1 MVPRFYKRPWI
12 IIAVCAVIT
21 VLLGLQLPN
30 LKIEN
35 SSRDFLPKSGESYL
49 RFNQCEDEFGSMDL
63 IGISLET
70 EDDSILTADSLTTV
84 ARIASRIEQLDD
96 IEKVD
101 AISNIDFVQS
111 EDDSLVAANLIEEDL
126 FSSDEDG
133 MPVFAGT
140 KDDIRSI
147 NRKLIEWEEMYDRVM
162 ISDDRRATQMQIV
175 IAENRIDD
183 DGNTVKIS
191 NSEKNDILQ
200 SVRAIVSE
208 EVNGTNLN
216 PTIYG
221 DTVVSDEAHTFMV
234 RDLLCLIPLVI
245 VVVSLSLFFSFKTT
259 DGTLLP
265 LLTVLIS
272 TIWSCGLMSLFH
284 FTFTIV
290 SSIIPVALI
299 AVGSAYG
306 IHVLTHYYIALENN
320 DKPMTKELHA
330 EIIWSGV
337 KDVFGAVFLAGITT
351 VVGFI
356 SLITSPLEPLHSFAI
371 FASLGVLFSL
381 LLALTL
387 VPALLMMKPVGLIGK
402 KSRRME
408 AIVEKAKRK
417 ASSKLERLHAG
428 HEGGAG
434 SDDSTYYKIFRFF
447 AGTKPRLI
455 LLTVAILVF
464 SVMGIKKLV
473 IDTAMINYFPETSK
487 LRRDIDYVNKRFAG
501 TNSVYIVVSADK
513 AEDDGADAVAEA
525 ADGLSDAADSDELA
539 FDDFGGFDD
548 FNDFVFDDVASET
561 ENDAYVPRHDMTNP
575 EILYAMEGLQNRLLE
590 EFHDVGKV
598 VSFTTF
604 LKRMNQ
610 VMNAPSEDSAAALA
624 KTVSVNE
631 MLQFFSEAYAD
642 AGGND
647 ATVESMTEELL
658 KKFNYNGTDYYE
670 IPYDYE
676 KYPAESREAL
686 SDLVS
691 QYIMLLGGDTLDRF
705 AVPRGSFTPDKMRI
719 QVQLRTHSTD
729 AVGEIIDY
737 SKAYVASHFPAGY
750 TVEYTGT
757 SEMEYTMTG
766 MVVSSQFVS
775 LMISLL
781 SVFIIISIS
790 FRSGIAGLIGA
801 VPLAFT
807 ILLNYM
813 IMGLTGIKL
822 DLITSIIASVAIGVG
837 IDYTI
842 HFLETYR
849 SERTHTDDL
858 ELVAKRTFN
867 KSGVGIVTN
876 ALAVGLGFL
885 VLCLS
890 QFIVLRYIGI
900 LVAIVMF
907 SSSALSMT
915 IIPGILHL
923 YDFSF
928 MKPHSAKES
937 EEETE

>member
-12 IIAVCAVIT
+12 IIAVCMVIT

-70 EDDSILTADSLTTV
+70 EDDSILTADALTTV
-84 ARIASRIEQLDD
+84 ARIATRIEQLDD

-101 AISNIDFVQS
+101 AISNIDYVQS
-111 EDDSLVAANLIEEDL
+111 EDDSLVAANLIDEDL

-133 MPVFAGT
+133 MPVFVGT
-140 KDDIRSI
+140 KDDIRTI
-147 NRKLIEWEEMYDRVM
+147 KQKLIEWEEMYDRVM

-175 IAENRIDD
+175 IAETRIDD

-191 NSEKNDILQ
+191 NSEKNDILLA
-200 SVRAIVSE
+200 VKAIVSE
-208 EVNGTNLN
+208 EVSGTNLN

-234 RDLLCLIPLVI
+234 RDLICLIPLVI

-272 TIWSCGLMSLFH
+272 TIWSCGLMSLLH
-284 FTFTIV
+284 FSFTIV

-337 KDVFGAVFLAGITT
+337 KDVFGAVFLAGLTT
-351 VVGFI
+351 IVGFI

-381 LLALTL
+381 LLALTF
-387 VPALLMMKPVGLIGK
+387 VPALLMLKPVQFIGK
-402 KSRRME
+402 KSQRME
-408 AIVEKAKRK
+408 AIVEKAKKK
-417 ASSKLERLHAG
+417 ASSKLEKIHAVRTA
-428 HEGGAG
+428 GADKD
-434 SDDSTYYKIFRFF
+434 SEDSTYYKIFRFF

-455 LLTVAILVF
+455 LLAIVIVVF

-501 TNSVYIVVSADK
+501 TNSVYIVVSADE
-513 AEDDGADAVAEA
+513 AETGADDSAA
-525 ADGLSDAADSDELA
+525 ADGLSDAADSDDFA

-548 FNDFVFDDVASET
+548 FNDFSFEDSSSEA
-561 ENDAYVPRHDMTNP
+561 EDAAYVPRHDMTNP
-575 EILYAMEGLQNRLLE
+575 EILNAMEGLQNRLLK
-590 EFHDVGKV
+590 EFHNVGKV

-610 VMNAPSEDSAAALA
+610 VMNAPADSSSGTLA
-624 KTVSVNE
+624 KTMSVNE
-631 MLQFFSEAYAD
+631 MLQVFSEAYAD

-647 ATVESMTEELL
+647 ATVEGMTEQLL

-676 KYPAESREAL
+676 KYPAESREELA
-686 SDLVS
+686 DLVS

-705 AVPRGSFTPDKMRI
+705 AVPRGSFTPTKMRI

-737 SKAYVASHFPAGY
+737 SKAYVAAHFPAGY

-807 ILLNYM
+807 IILNYM

-849 SERTHTDDL
+849 SERMHTDDL

-907 SSSALSMT
+907 SSSALAMT

-928 MKPHSAKES
+928 MKPRAEKEA
-937 EEETE
+937 EKE

>member
-21 VLLGLQLPN
+21 VFFGLQLPH
-30 LKIEN
+30 LKIES

-70 EDDSILTADSLTTV
+70 EDESILTPEYLTV
-84 ARIASRIEQLDD
+84 VGRIAARIENLSD

-101 AISNIDFVQS
+101 AISNIDFVTS
-111 EDDSLVAANLIEEDL
+111 EDNSLVATNLIDEEL
-126 FSSDEDG
+126 YSIDENG
-133 MPVFAGT
+133 NPVFTGT
-140 KDDIRSI
+140 KADIRKI
-147 NRKLIEWEEMYDRVM
+147 NQKLIEWEEMYDRVM
-162 ISDDRRATQMQIV
+162 ISDDGRATQMQIV
-175 IAENRIDD
+175 ISENRIDS
-183 DGNTVKIS
+183 DGNSVKIS

-200 SVRAIVSE
+200 SVKKIVSE
-208 EVNGTNLN
+208 EVSGTGLN
-216 PTIYG
+216 QTVYG

-234 RDLLCLIPLVI
+234 HDLVCLIPLV
-245 VVVSLSLFFSFKTT
+245 VLVVSLSLFFSFKTT

-272 TIWSCGLMSLFH
+272 TIWSCGLMSLLH

-306 IHVLTHYYIALENN
+306 IHVLTHYYIALEKN

-337 KDVFGAVFLAGITT
+337 KEVFGAVFLAGLTT

-356 SLITSPLEPLHSFAI
+356 SLVTSPLEPLHSFAI

-387 VPALLMMKPVGLIGK
+387 VPALLMTKPVNLIGK
-402 KSRRME
+402 KSDRME
-408 AIVEKAKRK
+408 AIIARAKRK
-417 ASSKLERLHAG
+417 ASSKLEKIHSEHSEERKA
-428 HEGGAG
+428 EV
-434 SDDSTYYKIFRFF
+434 STYYSLFRFF

-455 LLTVAILVF
+455 LLSLAIVIC
-464 SVMGIKKLV
+464 SVIGIKKLV
-473 IDTAMINYFPETSK
+473 IDTAMINYFPATSR

-501 TNSVYIVVSADK
+501 TNSVYIIVSADSQNS
-513 AEDDGADAVAEA
+513 AEA
-525 ADGLSDAADSDELA
+525 ASGLDSDGSDDSFDDLS

-548 FNDFVFDDVASET
+548 FNDFTSEETDFSDEPIAAS
-561 ENDAYVPRHDMTNP
+561 VRHDMTNP

-590 EFHDVGKV
+590 EYQEVGKV

-610 VMNAPSEDSAAALA
+610 VMNAPSSDSAETADDVANLSKNA
-624 KTVSVNE
+624 SVQE
-631 MLQFFSEAYAD
+631 LLELFSEAYAD

-647 ATVESMTEELL
+647 ATVGAMMSKLL

-670 IPYDYE
+670 IPYDAE
-676 KYPAESREAL
+676 KYPVESREELA
-686 SDLVS
+686 DLVS
-691 QYIMLLGGDTLDRF
+691 QYIMLLGGDSLNRF
-705 AVPRGSFTPDKMRI
+705 VVPQGSFTPTKMRI

-729 AVGEIIDY
+729 SVGEIIAY
-737 SKAYVASHFPAGY
+737 AKEYVANHFPEGY

-766 MVVSSQFVS
+766 MVISSQFTS
-775 LMISLL
+775 LLLSLL

-790 FRSGIAGLIGA
+790 FKSGIAGLIGA
-801 VPLAFT
+801 IPLAFT
-807 ILLNYM
+807 IILNYM

-849 SERTHTDDL
+849 AERANSDDL
-858 ELVAKRTFN
+858 ELVVKRTFN

-907 SSSALSMT
+907 SSSALAMT

-923 YDFSF
+923 YDFKF
-928 MKPHSAKES
+928 MKPK
-937 EEETE
+937 TEQK